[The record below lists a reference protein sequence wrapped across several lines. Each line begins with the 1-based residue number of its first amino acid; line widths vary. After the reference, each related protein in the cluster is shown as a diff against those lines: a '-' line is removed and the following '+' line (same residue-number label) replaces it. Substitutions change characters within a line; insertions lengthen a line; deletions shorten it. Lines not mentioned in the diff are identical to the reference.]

1 MRFHYIFTTT
11 GNLPPS
17 KDLPDRYAKWQS
29 YYGQI
34 VSRRNPRLSLKN
46 NAATSSEVIAEI
58 KKAKEDLRFCI
69 NDWLKPEGSFIP
81 IWTAILTHLKDEDEE
96 IRVIFKTDNFQ
107 LRRLPLCVWEQFF
120 EARYHRSEIA
130 IYLPP
135 VPSIRLKNNINKI
148 KVLAVLGS
156 TEISSDTT
164 HLRIDKDWEM
174 LKQFLSSESNAEIIS
189 LISPDLEQLADALD
203 EQRPQILFFAG
214 HSHTEDEENIGQ
226 IALSEKESVTIE
238 DLKYELIK
246 AAKTGLKLAIFN
258 SCDGIGIAEQL
269 YKLQIPN
276 IIVMRE
282 PLPDKVAHR
291 FLQRFLEAFAAGK
304 PLHHAVRRARE
315 KLNRLEREF
324 PGVMWLPMI
333 WQNPAEPPL
342 TWVSL
347 GGTITGKAVKQSRE
361 QNQPN
366 SVNNQGTM
374 LWLPTQI
381 PQPHQESSSSVN
393 QSNSYIICP
402 NCNYSNPHGT
412 IQCEAC
418 YTPLSSKLS
427 CPNCGADIQSN
438 SIYCDQC
445 GFNLNSSTLSN
456 KENNHQP
463 VKTISSSSS
472 SYSPSNGSLLAGRY
486 QIIKTLSQGGFSQT
500 YMAQDIQLPGHP
512 RCVVKQMKVSFSDP
526 SSLAVANR
534 LFNTEAEIIYKLNQ
548 YDKIPQLLAHLEE
561 NNEFYLV
568 QEFIDGHELTEEISP
583 GKTFSESEVIQLLEE
598 VLEILDV
605 VHNHNI
611 IHRDIKPSNLIRRK
625 KDGKLV
631 LIDFGAG
638 KEIQIFN
645 NQQVSNATVIIGT
658 SGYAAPEQM
667 IGKPKLNSDI
677 YSLGIT
683 AIHAVTG
690 IRPYELNQSYEGEFD
705 WHDKANISL
714 KLTKIIDKMV
724 CYNSMQRYQS
734 AKEVLKDLNVLTH
747 RSKNTNILTNM
758 LKTVLISNKVQN
770 QTGTR
775 IIQNKSNVFTIEFN
789 WIKVLCIILI
799 IILAVLGWVKFTEK
813 KSTHHDK
820 LPRLEQK

>member
-1 MRFHYIFTTT
+1 MAKLVFFKILGGNFNSGFFVNMQIFNEDDRLLIADIE

-17 KDLPDRYAKWQS
+17 KDLPDRYTKWQS

-46 NAATSSEVIAEI
+46 NATTSSEVIAEI
-58 KKAKEDLRFCI
+58 KKAKEDLHFYI

-81 IWTAILTHLKDEDEE
+81 IWTAILTHLKDADEE

-135 VPSIRLKNNINKI
+135 VPSIRLKNNIEKI

-189 LISPDLEQLADALD
+189 LNSPDLEQLADALD
-203 EQRPQILFFAG
+203 EERPQILFFAG
-214 HSHTEDEENIGQ
+214 HSYTEDEENIGQ

-342 TWVSL
+342 TWESL

-381 PQPHQESSSSVN
+381 SQPHQESSSSVN

-427 CPNCGADIQSN
+427 CPNCGAGIQSN

-463 VKTISSSSS
+463 VKSGFNLNKENNHQFVENISSFF
-472 SYSPSNGSLLAGRY
+472 YRLGNNSLLAGRY
-486 QIIKTLSQGGFSQT
+486 QIIKILGAGGFSQT

-512 RCVVKQMKVSFSDP
+512 LCVVKKMKVSSSDP
-526 SSLAVANR
+526 KSLQVAKR
-534 LFNTEAEIIYKLNQ
+534 LFNTEAEIMYKLNK
-548 YDKIPQLLAHLEE
+548 YDKVPQLLAHFEE

-568 QEFIDGHELTEEISP
+568 QEFIDGHELTEEISR

-638 KEIQIFN
+638 KEMQ
-645 NQQVSNATVIIGT
+645 SLATTIATIIYT
-658 SGYAAPEQM
+658 LGYAPPEQM
-667 IGKPKLNSDI
+667 RGNPKLNSDI
-677 YSLGIT
+677 YSLGII
-683 AIHAVTG
+683 AIQAVTG
-690 IRPYELNQSYEGEFD
+690 ILPYEFNQFSEEEID
-705 WHDKANISL
+705 WHDKANISF

-724 CYNSMQRYQS
+724 CYNFRERYQS
-734 AKEVLKDLNVLTH
+734 ATEILKDLDVL
-747 RSKNTNILTNM
+747 
-758 LKTVLISNKVQN
+758 N
-770 QTGTR
+770 Q
-775 IIQNKSNVFTIEFN
+775 
-789 WIKVLCIILI
+789 
-799 IILAVLGWVKFTEK
+799 
-813 KSTHHDK
+813 
-820 LPRLEQK
+820 

>member
-1 MRFHYIFTTT
+1 
-11 GNLPPS
+11 
-17 KDLPDRYAKWQS
+17 
-29 YYGQI
+29 
-34 VSRRNPRLSLKN
+34 
-46 NAATSSEVIAEI
+46 
-58 KKAKEDLRFCI
+58 
-69 NDWLKPEGSFIP
+69 
-81 IWTAILTHLKDEDEE
+81 
-96 IRVIFKTDNFQ
+96 
-107 LRRLPLCVWEQFF
+107 
-120 EARYHRSEIA
+120 
-130 IYLPP
+130 
-135 VPSIRLKNNINKI
+135 
-148 KVLAVLGS
+148 
-156 TEISSDTT
+156 
-164 HLRIDKDWEM
+164 
-174 LKQFLSSESNAEIIS
+174 
-189 LISPDLEQLADALD
+189 
-203 EQRPQILFFAG
+203 
-214 HSHTEDEENIGQ
+214 
-226 IALSEKESVTIE
+226 
-238 DLKYELIK
+238 
-246 AAKTGLKLAIFN
+246 
-258 SCDGIGIAEQL
+258 
-269 YKLQIPN
+269 
-276 IIVMRE
+276 MRE

-342 TWVSL
+342 TWESL

-381 PQPHQESSSSVN
+381 SQPHQESSSSVN

-427 CPNCGADIQSN
+427 CPNCGAGIQSN

-445 GFNLNSSTLSN
+445 GFNLKSSTLSN

-463 VKTISSSSS
+463 VKSGFNLNKENNHQFVENISSFF
-472 SYSPSNGSLLAGRY
+472 YRLGNNSLLAGRY
-486 QIIKTLSQGGFSQT
+486 QIIKILGAGGFSQT

-512 RCVVKQMKVSFSDP
+512 QCVVKKMKVSSSDP
-526 SSLAVANR
+526 KSLQVAKR
-534 LFNTEAEIIYKLNQ
+534 LFNTEAEIMYKLNK
-548 YDKIPQLLAHLEE
+548 YDKVPQLLAHFEE

-568 QEFIDGHELTEEISP
+568 QEFIDGHELTEEISR

-638 KEIQIFN
+638 KEMQ
-645 NQQVSNATVIIGT
+645 SLATTIATIIYT
-658 SGYAAPEQM
+658 LGYAPPEQM
-667 IGKPKLNSDI
+667 RGNPKLNSDI
-677 YSLGIT
+677 YSLGII
-683 AIHAVTG
+683 AIQAVTG
-690 IRPYELNQSYEGEFD
+690 ILPYEFNQFSEEEID
-705 WHDKANISL
+705 WHDKANISF

-724 CYNSMQRYQS
+724 CYNFRERYQS
-734 AKEVLKDLNVLTH
+734 ATEILKDLDVL
-747 RSKNTNILTNM
+747 
-758 LKTVLISNKVQN
+758 N
-770 QTGTR
+770 Q
-775 IIQNKSNVFTIEFN
+775 
-789 WIKVLCIILI
+789 
-799 IILAVLGWVKFTEK
+799 
-813 KSTHHDK
+813 
-820 LPRLEQK
+820 